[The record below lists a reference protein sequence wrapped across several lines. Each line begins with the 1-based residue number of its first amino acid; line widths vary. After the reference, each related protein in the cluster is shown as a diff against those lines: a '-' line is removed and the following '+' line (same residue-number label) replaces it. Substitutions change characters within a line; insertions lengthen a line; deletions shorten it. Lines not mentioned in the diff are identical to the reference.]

1 MSDNKKEFNP
11 QELMDYLTNKISD
24 NENRHLLCYD
34 EINSLFVVNDTIID
48 LAIDLLKKAN
58 IVTIQHRPYKREFFL
73 Y

>member
-1 MSDNKKEFNP
+1 MSDNKNEFNP
-11 QELMDYLTNKISD
+11 QELIDYLTNKISD

-34 EINSLFVVNDTIID
+34 KINSLFVVNDTIID

-58 IVTIQHRPYKREFFL
+58 IVTVQHRPYKREFFI